1 MTAAAHVVTVGAL
14 PGAALADP
22 EGAVVAAALMEAGVP
37 VASRVVLD
45 EDEAALER
53 ALTPDDGLTVVIAGG
68 GSAGDVA
75 RRVVARAVGA
85 RLVLNE
91 RFLAALEERYR
102 RLDRPLPRRAERLA
116 LVPQGATTWPVDD
129 GEPGW
134 MLESGARALVV
145 LARDGL
151 PAALAAHLV
160 PFARARFA
168 GRGVV
173 LVRTL
178 RAAGVTL
185 AEVEERLAEWL
196 GAAERKGADVAV
208 VPGDGEVWVRL
219 RARGATLAEVSRIL
233 DRVEAPVLDA
243 LGDDCY
249 GRDAESL
256 ELIVGRLLL
265 ERRLTLAVAE
275 SCTGGLLGHRLTNVP
290 GSSAYFERGV
300 LVYSNRAKEE
310 LLGVPAEILR
320 TYGAVSAPCAEAM
333 VRSVCERAGAP
344 CGLAITG
351 VAGPDGGTAAKPVG
365 TVFVGLAVAGAVTSR
380 HFRFLG
386 GRASVKWQSTQAAFD
401 MLRRALKGRT

>member
-151 PAALAAHLV
+151 PAALASLSRNAS
-160 PFARARFA
+160 
-168 GRGVV
+168 V
-173 LVRTL
+173 LHSEHF
-178 RAAGVTL
+178 G
-185 AEVEERLAEWL
+185 ERRCRQRLSEKEPLHL
-196 GAAERKGADVAV
+196 GAAPVEQV
-208 VPGDGEVWVRL
+208 GELLL
-219 RARGATLAEVSRIL
+219 RFHSFSYDAHVEALGHRDHCLNDRRIVLAANHVLNEHGRDL
-233 DRVEAPVLDA
+233 DRVDWKL
-243 LGDDCY
+243 
-249 GRDAESL
+249 
-256 ELIVGRLLL
+256 
-265 ERRLTLAVAE
+265 
-275 SCTGGLLGHRLTNVP
+275 
-290 GSSAYFERGV
+290 FE
-300 LVYSNRAKEE
+300 
-310 LLGVPAEILR
+310 
-320 TYGAVSAPCAEAM
+320 VSE
-333 VRSVCERAGAP
+333 
-344 CGLAITG
+344 
-351 VAGPDGGTAAKPVG
+351 
-365 TVFVGLAVAGAVTSR
+365 
-380 HFRFLG
+380 
-386 GRASVKWQSTQAAFD
+386 
-401 MLRRALKGRT
+401 